1 VVSARTVEAL
11 IDVSQPT
18 ASALVRDLERLG
30 ILRELTGQP
39 RNRLFAYAR
48 YLDFFPG
55 VEDRG

>member
-1 VVSARTVEAL
+1 VEAL

-18 ASALVRDLERLG
+18 ASALVRDLDRLG

-39 RNRLFAYAR
+39 RNRLFAYQP
-48 YLDFFPG
+48 YLGLFPG